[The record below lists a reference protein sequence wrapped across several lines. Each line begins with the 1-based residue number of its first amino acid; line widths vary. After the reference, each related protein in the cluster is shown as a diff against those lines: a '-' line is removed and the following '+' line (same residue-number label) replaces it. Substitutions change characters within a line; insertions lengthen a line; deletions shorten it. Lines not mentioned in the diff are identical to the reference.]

1 MQRMTESLGDGER
14 WRSSLRKELLRIA
27 GAVDVVALRAAIECL
42 VA

>member
-1 MQRMTESLGDGER
+1 MEIQLAKGT
-14 WRSSLRKELLRIA
+14 LRIA